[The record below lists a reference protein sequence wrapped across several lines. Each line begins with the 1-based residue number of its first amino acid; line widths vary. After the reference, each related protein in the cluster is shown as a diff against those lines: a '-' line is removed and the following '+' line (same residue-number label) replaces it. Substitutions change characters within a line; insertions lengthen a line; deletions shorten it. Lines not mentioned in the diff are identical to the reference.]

1 MPEGVTSECEC
12 GDMSDKVEMGPDR
25 DPSTL
30 EAAMQRIAELENQL
44 DKALFDVGNLRL
56 QLDMLSVTD
65 TLTGLRNLNGIITAI
80 ERAAVRATRSAEPF
94 ALMSVDFPE
103 LRDLRETDRAGYDDA
118 VRHYGSLISACL
130 RRLDT
135 VGRVDDSSFH
145 VVLPMLDEPGIPPVL
160 DRIGRLVER
169 MPLTDDSP
177 APTFTI
183 LLSNPA
189 GTNDVKGMIR
199 ELATAR
205 ERAGNESPVIIRA
218 KAVVEEH
225 PPRRGS
231 G

>member
-1 MPEGVTSECEC
+1 
-12 GDMSDKVEMGPDR
+12 MSDQGNSGPDA
-25 DPSTL
+25 DHTTTL
-30 EAAMQRIAELENQL
+30 ETAMRRIDELESQL
-44 DKALFDVGNLRL
+44 DKALFDAGNLRL

-94 ALMSVDFPE
+94 ALMSIDFPE
-103 LRDLRETDRAGYDDA
+103 LRSLRETDRDGYDDA

-145 VVLPMLDEPGIPPVL
+145 VVLPMLDEPGIEPVL
-160 DRIGRLVER
+160 ERINRLVER
-169 MPLTDDSP
+169 MPLTEESP

-205 ERAGNESPVIIRA
+205 ERAGDESPVIIRA
-218 KAVVEEH
+218 KAVVEKH
-225 PPRRGS
+225 PPRRGD